1 MKSGREREL
10 DSVWAGKRREEERK
24 CVCVWGGGGGGGSG
38 GEGREREW
46 VRREGESGGSTNI

>member
-1 MKSGREREL
+1 M
-10 DSVWAGKRREEERK
+10 
-24 CVCVWGGGGGGGSG
+24 WGGGGGESG